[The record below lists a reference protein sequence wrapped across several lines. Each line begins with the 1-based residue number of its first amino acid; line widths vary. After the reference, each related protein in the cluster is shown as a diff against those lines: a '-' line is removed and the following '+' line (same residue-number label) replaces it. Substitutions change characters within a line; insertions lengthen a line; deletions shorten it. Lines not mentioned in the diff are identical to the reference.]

1 MWDITS
7 ATAKMVLAILVGV
20 GTVVS
25 LVGCAQLSGEGADR
39 ESPDADAFVID
50 QDFPDPDIVKV
61 GQTYYAYATNAAGI
75 NVQSAT
81 SSDLTHWNVSSA
93 DVLPQL
99 PAWALPGK
107 TWAPDVSEV
116 SPGHFVLYFVAASAD
131 PPLQCIGVATSASA
145 GGPFVPVG
153 DLPMVCQ
160 EHEGGSID
168 PSSFVDEDGTRYLL
182 WKNDGNC
189 CGLDTWLQLA
199 QLSPDGQRLEGPTTK
214 LIKQTEGWEGN
225 VVEAPILRRHGEKY
239 VLFYSA
245 NDYSGGKY
253 AIGYARASAITGPY
267 TKHKGPLFST
277 ELSHDRYLGPGGQ
290 DVVIAPG
297 GTDHIV
303 FHSWSLT
310 DDFRGMNVLPLT
322 WHGDRPEVIMPER

>member
-1 MWDITS
+1 
-7 ATAKMVLAILVGV
+7 
-20 GTVVS
+20 
-25 LVGCAQLSGEGADR
+25 
-39 ESPDADAFVID
+39 
-50 QDFPDPDIVKV
+50 VKV